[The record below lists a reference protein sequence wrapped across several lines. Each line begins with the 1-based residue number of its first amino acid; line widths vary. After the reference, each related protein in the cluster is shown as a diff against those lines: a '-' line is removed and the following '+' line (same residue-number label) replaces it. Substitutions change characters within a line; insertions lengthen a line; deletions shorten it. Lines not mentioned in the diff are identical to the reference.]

1 MAALNFDIFHKY
13 TRRLKMANIAQIVNV
28 LQSMIL
34 TKGDKIVLT
43 PTYHVFRMYNVHQ
56 DATYV
61 PCEYDADNAAS
72 PSGRPYPGLSAS
84 ASSKDGALHVSVAN
98 TSLDKARPVELAFDS
113 LRPGSVKAEILRSG
127 KVSDYNDFDD
137 PDKVK
142 PEAFTAIKTKGGKVC
157 FTLPAASIVV
167 LEIK

>member
-1 MAALNFDIFHKY
+1 MFL
-13 TRRLKMANIAQIVNV
+13 ANMTQ
-28 LQSMIL
+28 
-34 TKGDKIVLT
+34 TT
-43 PTYHVFRMYNVHQ
+43 PLL
-56 DATYV
+56 
-61 PCEYDADNAAS
+61 
-72 PSGRPYPGLSAS
+72 RPEGLIPAS
-84 ASSKDGALHVSVAN
+84 AQALPPKTVAN